1 MKKKSSHSSSSTSSL
16 SSLVPSSTEC
26 ISHIETLK
34 NKGNDKK
41 RKAKVQDGE
50 TSPLK
55 RTSIYKGVTKHRLT
69 GRFEAHLWD
78 KDSWNNKKTKKGRQ
92 VYLGAYENEESAA
105 HAYDLAALKYWGLTT
120 ILNFPVELYEKEIKE
135 MQSSTNEEIVATLKR
150 KSNGFSRGVSKYRG
164 VARHHS
170 STRWEARIGQMEK
183 KKYMY
188 LGTFGSQEEAAI
200 AYDKA
205 AIKLKGPKAVTN
217 FDISTYEDF
226 LKQDH
231 PHEQDTP
238 QGTNDEKQKDEQ
250 HNHSL
255 DELGI
260 RADEINALPQIEKG
274 LNNPVINEDEMMD
287 IKNVCGNEVEQ
298 PWSPCLNL
306 DEFFK
311 LNVPED
317 GLREKPGELEPFFTD
332 EPLFGTFD
340 FNQYGILDD
349 NIMQYKFV
357 DQYCNLNKDI
367 TPSKEYRTSDAAT
380 DFVVGEAKEKDN
392 AFFMLDDKGCSAQE
406 PSMLVKEQMSKSDSY
421 RSSPSPSTTSTHYFF

>member
-1 MKKKSSHSSSSTSSL
+1 L
-16 SSLVPSSTEC
+16 SPCQLLVY
-26 ISHIETLK
+26 L
-34 NKGNDKK
+34 
-41 RKAKVQDGE
+41 
-50 TSPLK
+50 
-55 RTSIYKGVTKHRLT
+55 
-69 GRFEAHLWD
+69 
-78 KDSWNNKKTKKGRQ
+78 

-135 MQSSTNEEIVATLKR
+135 MKSSTNEEIVATLKR